1 MLFRTIENVY
11 KNFQASIFIRCRT
24 EWSLLQFKKLTRNL
38 PSIILV
44 YISNVTILNKLQ
56 IIIYIIVLN
65 KK

>member
-24 EWSLLQFKKLTRNL
+24 RMVSTAFKKLTRNL

-44 YISNVTILNKLQ
+44 YILNVTILNCK
-56 IIIYIIVLN
+56 
-65 KK
+65 